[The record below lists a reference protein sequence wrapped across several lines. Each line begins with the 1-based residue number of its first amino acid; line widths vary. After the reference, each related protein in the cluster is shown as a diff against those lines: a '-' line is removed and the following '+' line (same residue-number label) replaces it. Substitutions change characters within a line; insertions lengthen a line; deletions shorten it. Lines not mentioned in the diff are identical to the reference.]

1 MRISKKV
8 LCAGAVIVFGTAL
21 NASAQTGAAK
31 IRACVL
37 PTGGTRIVGG
47 YESCK
52 SNETALEWN
61 VSGPQGPQGPEGPA
75 GPAGSASAGSGG
87 PRVVNASG
95 GEVGP
100 LLDRGSA
107 VLSLPSGR
115 KSYAQLFPN
124 GRGAG
129 WTMTQYYL
137 TTDCSGDAYLA
148 WNTFEELIPETIVLN
163 GGAFAIVPG
172 SLASRVVRGKKVFGD
187 AGLGAC
193 QAASGVSTPTSRF
206 DFYLPSEL
214 NLFYPLSVQ

>member
-95 GEVGP
+95 TEVGP
-100 LLDRGSA
+100 LLDKGSA

>member
-21 NASAQTGAAK
+21 QANAQTGAAK

-37 PTGGTRIVGG
+37 PTGGTRIVTG

-52 SNETALEWN
+52 SNETLLEWN

-75 GPAGSASAGSGG
+75 GPPGSTGSGSGG

-172 SLASRVVRGKKVFGD
+172 SLASRVVRTKKVFGD

-193 QAASGVSTPTSRF
+193 QAASGVSTMTSRF
-206 DFYLPSEL
+206 DFYLPGDL